1 MYQEHRGVKQ
11 IKSICDLHTT
21 ECNVTLYMF
30 VCLWRES
37 TVRKGSVEQT
47 LAAWHLWT
55 ECSGQWHGLGGPNRT
70 VLPTT
75 NFPVQESVSNVGVLK
90 LLSLLYC
97 LFCIF
102 DSLKT
107 LTLCECVYRGRI
119 YSCQKTQISSCL
131 HLYSMLLVSERNW
144 LKSQKFRKF
153 SGESGESMYL
163 IAAIIIGVFLW
174 GSQNVPVKESSSL
187 DSPR

>member
-1 MYQEHRGVKQ
+1 MCQEHRGSKQ

-37 TVRKGSVEQT
+37 TVRKGSVQ

-70 VLPTT
+70 VLSTT
-75 NFPVQESVSNVGVLK
+75 NSPVQESMSNVGVLK

-107 LTLCECVYRGRI
+107 LTECVCVCVYGAYLFVPENPNIIMSTSIQYAARI
-119 YSCQKTQISSCL
+119 WKKLAKISS
-131 HLYSMLLVSERNW
+131 SAVLL
-144 LKSQKFRKF
+144 
-153 SGESGESMYL
+153 
-163 IAAIIIGVFLW
+163 
-174 GSQNVPVKESSSL
+174 
-187 DSPR
+187 

>member
-75 NFPVQESVSNVGVLK
+75 NSPVQESVSNVGVLK

-107 LTLCECVYRGRI
+107 LTLCVNVCI
-119 YSCQKTQISSCL
+119 
-131 HLYSMLLVSERNW
+131 W
-144 LKSQKFRKF
+144 
-153 SGESGESMYL
+153 
-163 IAAIIIGVFLW
+163 GVFIRARKSKYHHVYIYTVCCSYL
-174 GSQNVPVKESSSL
+174 KETG
-187 DSPR
+187 

>member
-1 MYQEHRGVKQ
+1 MIQYPSLSLSLIFSRLPGGNYIHLVQRPPAISDVPGAQRVKQ
-11 IKSICDLHTT
+11 IKSICALHTT
-21 ECNVTLYMF
+21 ECNVTLYVF

-75 NFPVQESVSNVGVLK
+75 NSPVQESVSNIGVLK

-107 LTLCECVYRGRI
+107 LTVCVNVCI
-119 YSCQKTQISSCL
+119 
-131 HLYSMLLVSERNW
+131 W
-144 LKSQKFRKF
+144 
-153 SGESGESMYL
+153 
-163 IAAIIIGVFLW
+163 GVFIRARKSKYHHVYISTVCCSYL
-174 GSQNVPVKESSSL
+174 KETG
-187 DSPR
+187 